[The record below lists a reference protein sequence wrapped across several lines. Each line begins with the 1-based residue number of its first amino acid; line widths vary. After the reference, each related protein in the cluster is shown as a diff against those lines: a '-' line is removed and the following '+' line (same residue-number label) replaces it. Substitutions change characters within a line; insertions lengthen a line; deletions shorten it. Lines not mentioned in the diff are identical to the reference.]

1 MMDLPA
7 YFKYAFTLLMT
18 PNGIAALLGLA
29 GVVWLARMYLKKIE
43 IPGLTVAFLKDES
56 WFLHRDDSHRLVIVV
71 SLELTNRSGQEAR
84 FKSIK
89 FSGYSPRREAPPVL
103 LDGKQTSVPA
113 PFPEYDQYYEGAG
126 YGAAPFTTQRI
137 WLYFESGSVDLRNRM
152 SAPLVLKTVGGRR
165 TSVRVDLYRHPHQVQ
180 LYREQWV

>member
-7 YFKYAFTLLMT
+7 YLKYAFKLLMT
-18 PNGIAALLGLA
+18 PNGIASIVGLA
-29 GVVWLARMYLKKIE
+29 GVAWLVRMYLKKIE

-84 FKSIK
+84 FKSMK
-89 FSGYSPRREAPPVL
+89 FSGYTPRQEAPAVL
-103 LDGKQTSVPA
+103 LEGKQTSVPA
-113 PFPEYDQYYEGAG
+113 PFPEYDQFYEGAE
-126 YGAAPFTTQRI
+126 YGAAPFTTQRV

-152 SAPLVLKTVGGRR
+152 SAPLVLRTADGRR
-165 TSVRVDLYRHPHQVQ
+165 TSVRIDLYRHPFQVQ